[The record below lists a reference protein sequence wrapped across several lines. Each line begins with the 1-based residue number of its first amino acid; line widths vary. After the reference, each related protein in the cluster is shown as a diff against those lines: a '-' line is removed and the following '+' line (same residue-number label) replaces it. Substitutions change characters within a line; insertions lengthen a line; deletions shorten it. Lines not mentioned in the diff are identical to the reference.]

1 MKSNLIN
8 LDETFQ
14 RCEFNH
20 GEDYV
25 LTVYFTSGLYLT
37 ARMNKSM
44 IAASVSPHLF
54 GVSIMCNNNNNDVQT
69 VLLLDCDMDMVSVAE
84 TLAAQLK
91 HKQVTTVSA
100 TCHTE
105 FAQLAFCGE
114 GVMVEFNFF
123 YNHSGYDAVPVM
135 VEQRHCLDNL
145 SRQVLLKGNL

>member
-44 IAASVSPHLF
+44 IAESVSPHLF
-54 GVSIMCNNNNNDVQT
+54 GVSIMCHNNNVQT
-69 VLLLDCDMDMVSVAE
+69 VLLDCDMDMVTVAE

-114 GVMVEFNFF
+114 GEGVMVEFNFF

-135 VEQRHCLDNL
+135 VEQRHCLDNS
-145 SRQVLLKGNL
+145 SRLILLKGNL